1 MKRNIWEAEHK
12 SLCGAIMKKKIF
24 TFEGIKV
31 RGWECNECSE
41 SILHP
46 DDAQKVFVLNKLK
59 RGITIKVGEL
69 GNSLIMRIP
78 KEIAEFY
85 KISKG
90 EALKLKAE
98 NQKKIEI
105 EI

>member
-1 MKRNIWEAEHK
+1 MKRDLWQAKHK
-12 SLCGAIMKKKIF
+12 SMCGAVMEKKIF
-24 TFEGIKV
+24 NFEGTRV
-31 RGWECNECSE
+31 RGWECNKCNE
-41 SILHP
+41 SVLHP
-46 DDAQKVFVLNKLK
+46 DDAQKVLILNKLK

-78 KEIAEFY
+78 KEVAEFY

-90 EALKLKAE
+90 EALKLKVE
-98 NQKKIEI
+98 NLKRMEI